1 MSLPPTWISHCHS
14 FLQSLKGRLL
24 VSRVTNPQN
33 EAAPIVP
40 EMVEESAVDGPSFEL
55 MDSTPVPDF
64 NGGAYD
70 GEGQLIAGLLC
81 RLL

>member
-1 MSLPPTWISHCHS
+1 M
-14 FLQSLKGRLL
+14 
-24 VSRVTNPQN
+24 SRVTNPQN

-40 EMVEESAVDGPSFEL
+40 EMAEESAVDGPSFEP

-70 GEGQLIAGLLC
+70 GEGQLIAGLFF
-81 RLL
+81 RLLWTIVVIEMLRARK